1 MAKMQNKA
9 MLKKGLKTS
18 MPPAPSAKAKGANIN
33 SGANRSATAP
43 TPKSLPGRTA

>member
-1 MAKMQNKA
+1 MAKMQNKS

-33 SGANRSATAP
+33 SEALRKGPAP
-43 TPKSLPGRTA
+43 TPKSLSGRTA

>member
-1 MAKMQNKA
+1 MAKMQTKS

-33 SGANRSATAP
+33 SGANRTAP
-43 TPKSLPGRTA
+43 AASPRTLPGRTA